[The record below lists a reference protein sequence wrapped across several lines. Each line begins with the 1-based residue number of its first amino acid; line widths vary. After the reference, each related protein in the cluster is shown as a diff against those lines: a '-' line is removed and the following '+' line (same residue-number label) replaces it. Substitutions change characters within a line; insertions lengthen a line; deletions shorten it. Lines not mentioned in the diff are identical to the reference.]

1 MNSSHHDG
9 WEVSLSAESSF
20 LDILMLNKIVDIC
33 PEGAEI
39 IILEEFAVLL
49 MGMPIFLGRLTDQV
63 TPGR

>member
-1 MNSSHHDG
+1 
-9 WEVSLSAESSF
+9 
-20 LDILMLNKIVDIC
+20 MLNKIVDIC